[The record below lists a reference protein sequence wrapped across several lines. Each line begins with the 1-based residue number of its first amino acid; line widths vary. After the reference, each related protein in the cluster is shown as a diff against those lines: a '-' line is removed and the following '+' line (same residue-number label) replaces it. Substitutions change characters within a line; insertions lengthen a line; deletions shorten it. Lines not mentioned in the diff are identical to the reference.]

1 MAADESSAPRH
12 GRHSAVGRHAA
23 PRVESPA
30 EETIAPVEKASVAE
44 AISVPESAVPA
55 VESAAERAT
64 GSEMDL
70 MPIPDSTLADLVPII
85 DGDQETRLGDAPRP
99 IDVDPSETG
108 SFERIGAADGARV
121 TTRANASQTASFRLE
136 NARPMEA
143 VRMSSAGRPKV
154 ERHEVAVQSNRRVF
168 LILGIAAAV
177 VVAIV
182 GTLLTRALLS
192 MEKAPEKVVAE
203 QTQAA
208 GDEGIEYRG
217 TTYQLTKQDKGY
229 ALTSTSEGSEGTAVL
244 CELKGTP
251 VTLILYNTVFVIP
264 ENLPDGTWDL
274 IAHPLGG
281 GGVTQQVTD
290 GEGKPVTGK
299 GEISEALLVGDA
311 VRISTTTGEK
321 IDVSLV

>member
-1 MAADESSAPRH
+1 MAAQDGAPRH
-12 GRHSAVGRHAA
+12 GKHSAAGRHAA
-23 PRVESPA
+23 PHAQEAPSPA
-30 EETIAPVEKASVAE
+30 PVADRADAPQAALDAIPEVA
-44 AISVPESAVPA
+44 
-55 VESAAERAT
+55 
-64 GSEMDL
+64 
-70 MPIPDSTLADLVPII
+70 PIV
-85 DGDQETRLGDAPRP
+85 DGDQETSMGDAPRP
-99 IDVDPSETG
+99 IGVDPQETG
-108 SFERIGAADGARV
+108 SFQRISADEGARV
-121 TTRANASQTASFRLE
+121 TTRVNASETASFRLE

-299 GEISEALLVGDA
+299 GEISEARLVGDA

-321 IDVSLV
+321 TDVSLV

>member
-1 MAADESSAPRH
+1 
-12 GRHSAVGRHAA
+12 VGRHAA

-143 VRMSSAGRPKV
+143 VRMSSAGRPHV
-154 ERHEVAVQSNRRVF
+154 ERHETVVQTNKKVF
-168 LILGIAAAV
+168 VMLALAAV
-177 VVAIV
+177 LVVG
-182 GTLLTRALLS
+182 GTGWLISRALGS
-192 MEKAPEKVVAE
+192 MDKEETPTEVE
-203 QTQAA
+203 QTQVEP
-208 GDEGIEYRG
+208 GKGIQYHG
-217 TTYQLTKQDKGY
+217 TTYMLSKQETGVY
-229 ALTSTSEGSEGTAVL
+229 ALTSTSEGSENPATIY
-244 CELKGTP
+244 ELKGTP
-251 VTLILYNTVFVIP
+251 VALVLYNTIFIIP

-281 GGVTQQVTD
+281 GSVTQQVTD
-290 GEGKPVTGK
+290 GNGQPIVRQ
-299 GEISEALLVGDA
+299 GEISEALLSGSEVL
-311 VRISTTTGEK
+311 ITTTDGGSFT
-321 IDVSLV
+321 VSLEAE